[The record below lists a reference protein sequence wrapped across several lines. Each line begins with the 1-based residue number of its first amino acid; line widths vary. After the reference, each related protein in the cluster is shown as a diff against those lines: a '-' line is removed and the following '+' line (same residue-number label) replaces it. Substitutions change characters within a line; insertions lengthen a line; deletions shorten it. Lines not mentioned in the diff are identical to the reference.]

1 MITLQLKMADTET
14 ALARLKDGLGDLS
27 DVMNTVGSDL
37 AESTQQ
43 RIERSLGA
51 PDGTAWAAKSPFT
64 RSRDLRPLIDSGDM
78 VAGIHHRYGIDYT
91 EVGATAQQ
99 ARTLHY
105 GAVVGAFGATKSGR
119 PIPRGNIPPR
129 PFIGLSDSD
138 RAVIAEA
145 LQDWISGLLAT

>member
-1 MITLQLKMADTET
+1 MITLQLKMADTEA
-14 ALARLKDGLGDLS
+14 ALARLTDGLGDPS
-27 DVMNTVGSDL
+27 DVMNTIGSDI

-64 RSRDLRPLIDSGDM
+64 RSRDSRPLIDTGDM
-78 VAGIHHRYGIDYT
+78 VAGIYHGSGRDYA
-91 EVGATAQQ
+91 EVGSTAQQ

-105 GAVVGAFGATKSGR
+105 GAVIGAFGATKSGR
-119 PIPRGNIPPR
+119 PIPWGNIPAR

-138 RAVIAEA
+138 QAGIAEA
-145 LQDWISGLLAT
+145 LQDWIFELLGE